1 MDILVRVS
9 SKRKCSASID
19 WEKEINPKESHFV
32 MSFGDLTRPEQDV
45 EIEFTEAQLKELQS
59 TISEAQ
65 KKADHS
71 GWC

>member
-9 SKRKCSASID
+9 RKRKCSVSLD

-32 MSFGDLTRPEQDV
+32 MSFGDLSRPDQDV
-45 EIEFTEAQLKELQS
+45 EIEFTEVQLQDLQMV
-59 TISEAQ
+59 IREAQ
-65 KKADHS
+65 EKADHS